1 MKLSELSVRR
11 PVLITM
17 VYVLLLVIASLFV
30 QNLDI
35 ALYPSV
41 GMPVI
46 SVMVSVEDAG
56 PEEVEMQVTKVL
68 ENSLSSLENLAS
80 ITSQSSQSSSMVM
93 LEFAYGTDLDEASD
107 SITTLISRISRE
119 LPSWAGTPS
128 VMRFDASGSSSFMRL
143 IVNGLND
150 EDVLKQVAEDT
161 ISPLLLRIDG
171 VSQVEVRGSADTQV
185 AVKVDPI
192 RLESYNLTL
201 GEVMNALAARNT
213 QGKVGS
219 ITQNLISYSVTLDE
233 RYESLDAIR
242 NTVIATIEG
251 ANITI
256 DDVATVEME
265 STTSFREQYLDGS
278 PVVSLSLTNESDS
291 NASTV
296 AKAVKQNLASIQ
308 EELPDGVILSLQQDS
323 TTMISSTMQEVYK
336 SALQGV
342 LLAALVIFLFLRNL
356 KATLVISLSM
366 PISILFTLMAMS
378 FFDISINSMSM
389 SGLIL
394 GIGMIVDASII
405 ILENTYKYREQ
416 NHGSA
421 ASAILGSKNMS
432 TAIVASTLTTICVFI
447 PLLIYKNQLE
457 MVGIMFQDLIITVCI
472 ALISSL
478 FVAVTLVPALS
489 GSILRLDTRVQKPLK
504 WGVLRQLDNLYCK
517 AETALEKA
525 YASSLEYV
533 LKHRLLVIVL
543 LVLLLVFS
551 TQYFG
556 GIGMNLTPQMAT
568 DDSISISLTMPSGY
582 TKEATKDEL
591 FRVQRGLLE
600 ELSAD
605 AYTQIMVEVGS
616 GNTGSIE
623 ISLPDITE
631 QVYSTTELKATISP
645 LLEQNP
651 RATWTYGGGRGPMN
665 SSPINISV
673 SATDTALIT
682 ETANQIAT
690 IISSSVPSATNVA
703 TDLENGSPKILVDI
717 DEQKAQDLGLTM
729 SDIYSTVSIA
739 LSGSTASTISTF
751 SSEQTY
757 DLVVAMDD
765 ANYASINDL
774 GSLLLKTN
782 SSTIRLGSIASFS
795 TSTAPASITREDKVR
810 VNHVTASLADGYSAN
825 QVQEQ
830 VQQAL
835 DAQLL
840 IPEGVEVSLGGD
852 MQQMTSYGPTLIL
865 IIVLALLLVYAVMA
879 AQFESLV
886 DPFIIFATI
895 PMLLIGVVGIHLVM
909 NQSFTLFSIVGIV
922 ALIGVVV
929 NNGIVLIDSIN
940 QLVAQKVSVHEA
952 CLTAARTRLRP
963 ILMTTLTTILGLIP
977 LAFFPGEGSEMMQPI
992 ALTFIGGLATG
1003 SLLTLFL
1010 SPTLYTLLNKR
1021 REKRYFAADSLA
1033 NQLALFDQEGR

>member
-68 ENSLSSLENLAS
+68 ENSLSSLENLSS

-185 AVKVDPI
+185 AVRVDPI
-192 RLESYNLTL
+192 CLEGYNLTL
-201 GEVMNALAARNT
+201 GEVKNALAARNT

-242 NTVIATIEG
+242 NTVITTIEG

-308 EELPDGVILSLQQDS
+308 DELPEGVILSLQQDS

-405 ILENTYKYREQ
+405 ILENTYKYREK

-489 GSILRLDTRVQKPLK
+489 GSILRLDTRVQKPLR
-504 WGVLRQLDNLYCK
+504 WGVLRRLDSLYCK
-517 AETALEKA
+517 AETALENA

-765 ANYASINDL
+765 ANYTSINDL

-940 QLVAQKVSVHEA
+940 QLVAQKVRVHEA

>member
-1 MKLSELSVRR
+1 
-11 PVLITM
+11 
-17 VYVLLLVIASLFV
+17 
-30 QNLDI
+30 
-35 ALYPSV
+35 
-41 GMPVI
+41 
-46 SVMVSVEDAG
+46 
-56 PEEVEMQVTKVL
+56 
-68 ENSLSSLENLAS
+68 
-80 ITSQSSQSSSMVM
+80 
-93 LEFAYGTDLDEASD
+93 
-107 SITTLISRISRE
+107 
-119 LPSWAGTPS
+119 
-128 VMRFDASGSSSFMRL
+128 
-143 IVNGLND
+143 
-150 EDVLKQVAEDT
+150 
-161 ISPLLLRIDG
+161 
-171 VSQVEVRGSADTQV
+171 
-185 AVKVDPI
+185 
-192 RLESYNLTL
+192 
-201 GEVMNALAARNT
+201 
-213 QGKVGS
+213 
-219 ITQNLISYSVTLDE
+219 
-233 RYESLDAIR
+233 
-242 NTVIATIEG
+242 
-251 ANITI
+251 
-256 DDVATVEME
+256 
-265 STTSFREQYLDGS
+265 
-278 PVVSLSLTNESDS
+278 
-291 NASTV
+291 
-296 AKAVKQNLASIQ
+296 
-308 EELPDGVILSLQQDS
+308 
-323 TTMISSTMQEVYK
+323 
-336 SALQGV
+336 
-342 LLAALVIFLFLRNL
+342 
-356 KATLVISLSM
+356 
-366 PISILFTLMAMS
+366 
-378 FFDISINSMSM
+378 
-389 SGLIL
+389 
-394 GIGMIVDASII
+394 
-405 ILENTYKYREQ
+405 
-416 NHGSA
+416 
-421 ASAILGSKNMS
+421 
-432 TAIVASTLTTICVFI
+432 
-447 PLLIYKNQLE
+447 
-457 MVGIMFQDLIITVCI
+457 
-472 ALISSL
+472 
-478 FVAVTLVPALS
+478 
-489 GSILRLDTRVQKPLK
+489 
-504 WGVLRQLDNLYCK
+504 
-517 AETALEKA
+517 
-525 YASSLEYV
+525 
-533 LKHRLLVIVL
+533 
-543 LVLLLVFS
+543 
-551 TQYFG
+551 
-556 GIGMNLTPQMAT
+556 
-568 DDSISISLTMPSGY
+568 
-582 TKEATKDEL
+582 
-591 FRVQRGLLE
+591 
-600 ELSAD
+600 
-605 AYTQIMVEVGS
+605 
-616 GNTGSIE
+616 
-623 ISLPDITE
+623 
-631 QVYSTTELKATISP
+631 
-645 LLEQNP
+645 
-651 RATWTYGGGRGPMN
+651 MN

-765 ANYASINDL
+765 ANYTSINDL

-940 QLVAQKVSVHEA
+940 QLVAQKVRVHEA
-952 CLTAARTRLRP
+952 CLTAARTRLSP
-963 ILMTTLTTILGLIP
+963 IPMTTLTTILGLIP

-992 ALTFIGGLATG
+992 ALTFCGWLATA

>member
-17 VYVLLLVIASLFV
+17 IYVLLLVIASLFV

-68 ENSLSSLENLAS
+68 ENSLSSLENLSS
-80 ITSQSSQSSSMVM
+80 ITSQSSQTNTMVM
-93 LEFAYGTDLDEASD
+93 LEFAYGTDLDEASN
-107 SITTLISRISRE
+107 SITTLLSRISRE

-150 EDVLKQVAEDT
+150 ESVLKQVAEDT

-192 RLESYNLTL
+192 RLEGYNLTL
-201 GEVMNALAARNT
+201 GEVKAALAASNT

-219 ITQNLISYSVTLDE
+219 VTQNLISYSVTLDE

-242 NTVIATIEG
+242 NTAISTIDGAT
-251 ANITI
+251 ITI
-256 DDVATVEME
+256 DDVATVVME
-265 STTSFREQYLDGS
+265 STASFREQYLDGS
-278 PVVSLSLTNESDS
+278 PVVSLTLTNESDS

-296 AKAVKQNLASIQ
+296 AKAVKQALGSIQ
-308 EELPDGVILSLQQDS
+308 AELPDGVTLSLQQDS

-405 ILENTYKYREQ
+405 ILENTYNYREK
-416 NHGSA
+416 NYSSA

-489 GSILRLDTRVQKPLK
+489 GSILRLDTRVQKPLR
-504 WGVLRQLDNLYCK
+504 WGVLRRLDSLYCK
-517 AETALEKA
+517 AESALESG
-525 YASSLEYV
+525 YASCLQYV

-556 GIGMNLTPQMAT
+556 GIGMNLTPQMST

-582 TKEATKDEL
+582 TKEATKEEL

-600 ELSAD
+600 ELSAE

-623 ISLPDITE
+623 ISLPDITT

-673 SATDTALIT
+673 RATDTALIR

-690 IISSSVPSATNVA
+690 IIASSVPSATNVA
-703 TDLENGSPKILVDI
+703 TDLENGSPKILIDI

-729 SDIYSTVSIA
+729 SDLYSTVSLA
-739 LSGSTASTISTF
+739 LSGSTATTISTF

-757 DLVVAMDD
+757 DLVVSMDND
-765 ANYASINDL
+765 NYTSINDL
-774 GSLLLKTN
+774 GSLLIKTKA
-782 SSTIRLGSIASFS
+782 SSIRLESIADFS
-795 TSTAPASITREDKVR
+795 TSTAPASITRENKVR

-852 MQQMTSYGPTLIL
+852 MQQMTSYGPVLIL
-865 IIVLALLLVYAVMA
+865 IIALALLLVYAVMA

-940 QLVAQKVSVHEA
+940 QLVARKVSVHEA

-1033 NQLALFDQEGR
+1033 NQLALFDREGR